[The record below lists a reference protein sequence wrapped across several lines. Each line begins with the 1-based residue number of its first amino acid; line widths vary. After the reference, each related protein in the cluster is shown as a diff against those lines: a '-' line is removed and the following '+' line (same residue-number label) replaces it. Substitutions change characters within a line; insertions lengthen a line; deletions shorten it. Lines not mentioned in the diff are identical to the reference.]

1 MEHPIRLAVAEGLE
15 RNRLTTAFRIIL
27 AIPHLVWLSL
37 WGIAVGIAVIVAWFA
52 ALFTGRVPDA
62 LHGFMA
68 QFLRYLTHVYGY
80 VLLMADPFP
89 GFLGDRPYPVDL
101 AVAPPETQ
109 NRWIVAF
116 RVIMAIPAALLS
128 QALGYVI
135 YALAVLSWFAILFTG
150 RQPLGLRDLTA
161 FVVRFNQQFHGYLLL
176 LTERYPDFSP
186 GPPR

>member
-1 MEHPIRLAVAEGLE
+1 MEHPIQLSVAEGLE
-15 RNRLTTAFRIIL
+15 RNRLTTAFRLIL

-37 WGIAVGIAVIVAWFA
+37 WGIAVGIGVIVAWFA

-62 LHGFMA
+62 LHAFIA
-68 QFLRYLTHVYGY
+68 QFLRYMTHVFGY
-80 VLLMADPFP
+80 VLMMADPYP

-101 AVAPPETQ
+101 AVAPPEPQ

-116 RVIMAIPAALLS
+116 RVIMAIPAAIMS
-128 QALGYVI
+128 QALTYVI

-161 FVVRFNQQFHGYLLL
+161 FVLRFSQQFHGYLTL
-176 LTERYPDFSP
+176 LTDRYPDFSP